1 MKIERAVREK
11 TFTLTSIAGPSGS
24 GKTYS
29 AILYARGLVGETGKI
44 GFIDTENKRSRFY
57 ADVGGGFD
65 VIDMDPP
72 FTSARYIE
80 AIDAFQDA
88 GYTAIIIDSISH
100 EWEGTGGVLEQAEA
114 IEEATKRAGLHCWK
128 KPKSAHKKLMN
139 DVLQTKAHLIFCCR
153 VKEKVTQVKTGGKTE
168 IVNEGFVVVQEKS
181 FIYEMTVSMMLEE
194 GTHVPIMQK
203 CPDELLPGFPQGK
216 QITAGHGNAVRMW
229 ADKGTAIDPEF
240 KALRKAGLDAANQ
253 GTAVL
258 GEWWK
263 TLGGPRQKE
272 FAALKDTFK
281 SIAADRDLMAAELK
295 EHDQP
300 PLSERLG
307 LGDQQEALGRAEGFD
322 RGFVARETAAL
333 AGGAATE
340 QEPSSDAP
348 FEDDAGSVDH
358 ASPGDH
364 AADHSAIDAPPGEK
378 IRSTEDATMD
388 AGPATGES
396 SVGSASPLPGE
407 EPGPEAGAI
416 EAPDGQVAA
425 PASADLSEADRDWLK
440 LVGKLLWAATG
451 MGEQQVLKNQFEG
464 AKANYTPDT
473 ISRAARDRGNSI
485 YQKCKLVCFGEADS
499 ADTLV
504 QIAMVACCEPKEL
517 VA

>member
-1 MKIERAVREK
+1 MGKHETPILRMVVQGDRLVPTAAWEAERLSTYRTGSIVNVIITQEK
-11 TFTLTSIAGPSGS
+11 NRKLER
-24 GKTYS
+24 KYW
-29 AILYARGLVGETGKI
+29 AILNRVVRDCPVKWRTAEDAHKAIRLSLGVVEPFITTGGKMHAEVKSTADMDDPEYQRYYEDAMALLHRITGVNPETLHL
-44 GFIDTENKRSRFY
+44 EA
-57 ADVGGGFD
+57 ADVGHD
-65 VIDMDPP
+65 EQDP
-72 FTSARYIE
+72 A
-80 AIDAFQDA
+80 
-88 GYTAIIIDSISH
+88 
-100 EWEGTGGVLEQAEA
+100 
-114 IEEATKRAGLHCWK
+114 
-128 KPKSAHKKLMN
+128 
-139 DVLQTKAHLIFCCR
+139 
-153 VKEKVTQVKTGGKTE
+153 
-168 IVNEGFVVVQEKS
+168 
-181 FIYEMTVSMMLEE
+181 
-194 GTHVPIMQK
+194 
-203 CPDELLPGFPQGK
+203 
-216 QITAGHGNAVRMW
+216 
-229 ADKGTAIDPEF
+229 
-240 KALRKAGLDAANQ
+240 
-253 GTAVL
+253 
-258 GEWWK
+258 
-263 TLGGPRQKE
+263 
-272 FAALKDTFK
+272 
-281 SIAADRDLMAAELK
+281 
-295 EHDQP
+295 
-300 PLSERLG
+300 
-307 LGDQQEALGRAEGFD
+307 
-322 RGFVARETAAL
+322 
-333 AGGAATE
+333 
-340 QEPSSDAP
+340 SDALP
-348 FEDDAGSVDH
+348 DAAGSVDH
-358 ASPGDH
+358 ASPGDP